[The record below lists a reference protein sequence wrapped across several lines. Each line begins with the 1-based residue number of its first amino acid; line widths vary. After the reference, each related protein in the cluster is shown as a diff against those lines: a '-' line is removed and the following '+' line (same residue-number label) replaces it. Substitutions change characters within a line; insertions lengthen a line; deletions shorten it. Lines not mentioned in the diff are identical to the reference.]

1 MEKLEKKIEE
11 LESNEKWSDMME
23 RIKELKEEIAIEKER
38 LNTMMDNIT
47 TINFEEIK
55 LKKKYNDMNVLVQR
69 FNESETLE
77 DKIKYY
83 QYIGAFILALE
94 HSINE

>member
-11 LESNEKWSDMME
+11 LESIKDWSDMME
-23 RIKELKEEIAIEKER
+23 RIKELKEELAIEKER
-38 LNTMMDNIT
+38 LNSLMDHIT

-55 LKKKYNDMNVLVQR
+55 LKKKYNDMDVLVQR

-77 DKIKYY
+77 DKIKWY
-83 QYIGAFILALE
+83 QYIGAFLANAE
-94 HSINE
+94 NSMKC